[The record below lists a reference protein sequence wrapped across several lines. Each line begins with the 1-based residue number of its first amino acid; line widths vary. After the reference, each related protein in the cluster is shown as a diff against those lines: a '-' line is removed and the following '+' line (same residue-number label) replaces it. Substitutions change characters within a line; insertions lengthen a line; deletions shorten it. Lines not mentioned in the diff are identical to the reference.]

1 MQKMTRNGARRRHSD
16 RSIAVVL
23 AVLAI
28 ATRLPFRAEFL
39 VNWDAVN
46 FALGVGNFNLA
57 THQPHPPGY
66 LGWVAISRAF
76 TSLTS
81 DPNAAMTLLSAVA
94 GAVATALAFLLARR
108 YASRRA
114 SIVVALLFATA
125 PLVWYYSVVALS
137 YMTTGAIALGLL
149 YSLVLALQRRSSR
162 LLIVSGLLLALIG
175 ALRPTD
181 QVMLGIAWLVVAWT
195 FSWRTRIRAAV
206 VMGAASLLW
215 IVPLLWLSG
224 GIGAFR
230 GQSSAVAGLAGSR
243 TWIFG
248 GNLAGIGQNLGM
260 VGAGILLGLFGGIVV
275 LALARARGIRPYAEL
290 PQDERRLLL
299 AWVSPPLFV
308 YLALHTG
315 QLGYVLLLLPVV
327 YLGVARVLHPLA
339 QEVADVAS
347 RASSRLSWSDL
358 RRPAVVVGSLL
369 ALNTAAFLVL
379 PPAGLRMLEYS
390 AAATAA
396 DEEESTRPPS
406 VDRTRQYDLQA
417 NDEHWQALTAL
428 IERYDPTVTA
438 ILAETSSAGSFRHL
452 SYYAEDH
459 HLYGIGWDR
468 RGDLGYLFHA
478 RNRETTY
485 SVARLDDAIDELVLP
500 TQVRTLIVPDA
511 ALVERLDPDLDV
523 QQVKLVDDTNVAII
537 ELAEPSLLAFDN
549 PDRDEDELDSGFPSI
564 ASSDEEES
572 QILLRSV
579 RAELER
585 DPTPPSAVLR
595 R

>member
-1 MQKMTRNGARRRHSD
+1 MQKMTRNVARRRHSD

-76 TSLTS
+76 TGLTS

-149 YSLVLALQRRSSR
+149 YTLVLALQRRSSR

-206 VMGAASLLW
+206 VMGTASLLW

-260 VGAGILLGLFGGIVV
+260 VGAGILLGLFGGIVI
-275 LALARARGIRPYAEL
+275 LALARARGIRPYAGL

-299 AWVSPPLFV
+299 AWVAPPLFV

-315 QLGYVLLLLPVV
+315 QLGYVLLLLPIV

-396 DEEESTRPPS
+396 DQEESSRPPS

-468 RGDLGYLFHA
+468 RADLGYLFHA
-478 RNRETTY
+478 RDRETTY

-523 QQVKLVDDTNVAII
+523 QRVKLVDNTNVAII
-537 ELAEPSLLAFDN
+537 ELDEPSLLAFDN
-549 PDRDEDELDSGFPSI
+549 PERDEDKPDGGFPSI
-564 ASSDEEES
+564 AGADEEES
-572 QILLRSV
+572 RILLRSV

-585 DPTPPSAVLR
+585 DPTPPPTVLR